1 MGDLVQAN
9 LELHEELGREVRINL
24 ENEAKIRRLERQQAR
39 YEEDIQYLYGI
50 IEKLESQKKYD
61 EKELHSL
68 RAQLAESHTRL
79 KNAEKLCDEKEKF
92 ILFRESQLLE
102 SEDIIHELK
111 QKISGLSDMARTRE
125 GPIPLESLSNDQLLG
140 EIQTHSE
147 NLYAYATGRTP
158 NVRTAQ
164 RSRDRIQEAS
174 GALNNRLTNHI
185 AQRTA
190 IEERDRELIENND
203 NLLIENAQLRNEN
216 HMLEQSIEG
225 LKVEAER
232 NKDFNREKLADVMS
246 ELLNRRNITTKLENN
261 LETLLRESERLET
274 NYEMLTNEL
283 QRNLD
288 HARTVI
294 AERDI
299 IINQYRNRIRNYQD
313 ERTLLTARFGAEQLL
328 TRRLTRQRLA
338 LRIANRQLQIRLM
351 NPPVV
356 IPPPIPQ
363 PPLPNISWL
372 MLH

>member
-1 MGDLVQAN
+1 MDILVQAN
-9 LELHEELGREVRINL
+9 LELYERIGEEYRINL
-24 ENEAKIRRLERQQAR
+24 ENEVKIRRLERQQAR
-39 YEEDIQYLYGI
+39 YEKDIQYLYGV

-68 RAQLAESHTRL
+68 RTQLAESHTQL
-79 KNAEKLCDEKEKF
+79 KNIKKLCDEKEKF

-111 QKISGLSDMARTRE
+111 QKISGLSKQSNMARRV
-125 GPIPLESLSNDQLLG
+125 PLESLSSNQLVG

-147 NLYAYATGRTP
+147 NLYTYATGRTP
-158 NVRTAQ
+158 NVRMAQ
-164 RSRDRIQEAS
+164 QSRDRIREAS
-174 GALNNRLTNHI
+174 GELNNRLMDEMTR
-185 AQRTA
+185 RTT
-190 IEERDRELIENND
+190 IEEREIKFTENRD
-203 NLLIENAQLRNEN
+203 KLLNENAQFRNEN

-225 LKVEAER
+225 LKAEAEF
-232 NKDFNREKLADVMS
+232 NKDFNREKLADLMS
-246 ELLNRRNITTKLENN
+246 ELLDRRTRIGELENI
-261 LETLLRESERLET
+261 LETLFRESEILKT
-274 NYEMLTNEL
+274 NYEGITDGL

-288 HARTVI
+288 RARAGI
-294 AERDI
+294 DERDVL
-299 IINQYRNRIRNYQD
+299 INQYRNAFNTCRYEGDVIQ
-313 ERTLLTARFGAEQLL
+313 ARYMTEQLV
-328 TRRLTRQRLA
+328 TRSLRRQRLA